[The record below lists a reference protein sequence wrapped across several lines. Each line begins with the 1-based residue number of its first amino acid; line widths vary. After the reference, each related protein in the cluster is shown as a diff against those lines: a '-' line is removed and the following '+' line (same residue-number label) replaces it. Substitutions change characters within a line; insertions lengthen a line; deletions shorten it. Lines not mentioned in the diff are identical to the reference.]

1 MEEVKKEA
9 SEISAPIQ
17 SAPQSTTETPAV
29 VTAKAE
35 ITPPE
40 AELIDIEYLS
50 KLQLRVAKIISA
62 EALPKSN
69 KLLKLQ
75 ISLGT
80 EGERQILAGIAKHYT
95 PESLVGRKI
104 VVVANLKPAKL
115 MGETSNGMLLAADA
129 GEKVI
134 LLNPEQ
140 ETPEG
145 AKVR

>member
-1 MEEVKKEA
+1 MEETKTNEL
-9 SEISAPIQ
+9 
-17 SAPQSTTETPAV
+17 TTNSQNLPADKPATTDKNTEV
-29 VTAKAE
+29 PAQ
-35 ITPPE
+35 P
-40 AELIDIEYLS
+40 ELIDIDYLS
-50 KLQLRVAKIISA
+50 KLQLRVAKILSA

-75 ISLGT
+75 ISLGA

-115 MGETSNGMLLAADA
+115 MGEVSNGMLLAADA
-129 GEKVI
+129 GEQVI

-145 AKVR
+145 SKIR